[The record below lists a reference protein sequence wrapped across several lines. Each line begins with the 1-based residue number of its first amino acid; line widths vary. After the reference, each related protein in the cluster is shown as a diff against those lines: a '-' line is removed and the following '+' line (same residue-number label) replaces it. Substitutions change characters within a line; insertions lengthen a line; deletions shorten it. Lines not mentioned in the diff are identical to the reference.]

1 MSLSSVHCGAVLM
14 CVSTLVACNKG
25 SIDVNDI
32 PDDASTGTLR
42 IDLGG
47 DATADAGDE
56 DTIDGDVEEVWLRV
70 DQVEVEHE
78 EEGWI
83 IMSDDRTDIDLMALR
98 DGEEERIASG
108 DVYEGSYQHMRF
120 VITDAWIL
128 AGGEEYDLD
137 IEGGFDQGS
146 NELELDVSYFVDAD
160 TVTDL
165 WLGWDLDS
173 QLRGSDDNWSLKS
186 DLDVDVDV
194 DVAVD

>member
-1 MSLSSVHCGAVLM
+1 MPLSSVPQFALTL
-14 CVSTLVACNKG
+14 CVFLVACKKDPV
-25 SIDVNDI
+25 DVNDI

-47 DATADAGDE
+47 DATADSGDE
-56 DTIDGDVEEVWLRV
+56 DPVDGGVDEVWLRV

-78 EEGWI
+78 DEGWI
-83 IMSDDRTDIDLMALR
+83 IMSDERTDIDLMSLR
-98 DGEEERIASG
+98 EDGQRLASG
-108 DVYEGSYQHMRF
+108 DVYEGAYDKVRF

-128 AGGEEYDLD
+128 VGGEEYDLD

-146 NELELDVSYFVDAD
+146 GELELDASFFVDAD

-186 DLDVDVDV
+186 DVDVDV
-194 DVAVD
+194 DV

>member
-1 MSLSSVHCGAVLM
+1 MSLSFTHCGAVLL
-14 CVSTLVACNKG
+14 CVSTLAGCKKDG
-25 SIDVNDI
+25 IDVNDI

-47 DATADAGDE
+47 DATAEAGDE
-56 DTIDGDVEEVWLRV
+56 ESIDGGVEEVWIRV

-78 EEGWI
+78 DEGWI

-98 DGEEERIASG
+98 DGEEERIATG
-108 DVYEGSYQHMRF
+108 DVYEGAYEHMRF
-120 VITDAWIL
+120 VITDAWIV

-137 IEGGFDQGS
+137 IEGSFDRGS

-186 DLDVDVDV
+186 DVDVDVDV

>member
-1 MSLSSVHCGAVLM
+1 MSLSYVHCGAVLL
-14 CVSTLVACNKG
+14 CVSTLVGCKEG

-32 PDDASTGTLR
+32 PDDATTGTLR

-47 DATADAGDE
+47 DATAASGDE
-56 DTIDGDVEEVWLRV
+56 DVIEGDVEEVWIRV

-78 EEGWI
+78 DEGWI
-83 IMSDDRTDIDLMALR
+83 VMSDDRTDIDLMSLR
-98 DGEEERIASG
+98 DGEEKRIATG
-108 DVYEGSYQHMRF
+108 DVYEGAYEHMRF
-120 VITDAWIL
+120 VVTDAWIV

-137 IEGGFDQGS
+137 IEGSFDRGS

-160 TVTDL
+160 IVTDL

-186 DLDVDVDV
+186 DVDVDVDV
-194 DVAVD
+194 DVAID